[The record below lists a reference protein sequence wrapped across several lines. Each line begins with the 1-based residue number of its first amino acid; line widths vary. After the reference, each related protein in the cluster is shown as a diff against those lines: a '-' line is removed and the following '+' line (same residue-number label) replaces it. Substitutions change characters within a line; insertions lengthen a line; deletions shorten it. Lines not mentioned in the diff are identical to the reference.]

1 MAKINGYELKNVRT
15 SEFRGYVQTECVV
28 YYNGSKLADL
38 EDDGRSA
45 LGILFS
51 DNTLSKED
59 KEQHYANL
67 DAWWLDILEL
77 KELEKLFKKAL
88 KDGYDCVV
96 AVDLGTLKSSY
107 LRIKYDKA
115 KDTVETNYK
124 NHNIKYFRH
133 MSDFVINDETYI
145 SIYHDMIYGKVN

>member
-28 YYNGSKLADL
+28 YYNGKKLATL

-45 LGILFS
+45 LDILFD

-59 KEQHYANL
+59 REQHYANI
-67 DAWWLDILEL
+67 DAWWLDIIEFNQ
-77 KELEKLFKKAL
+77 LEKHLKKAL

-96 AVDLGTLKSSY
+96 AIDLGTLNTSY
-107 LRIKYDKA
+107 IRIKYDKA
-115 KDTVETNYK
+115 KDTVEAKHK
-124 NHNIKYFRH
+124 NNDIKYFR
-133 MSDFVINDETYI
+133 SLDEFVINDEKYI